1 VDDGLFAQQVLGER
15 IVFFR
20 KSDGNV
26 AALEDLCPHRFLPLS
41 KGRRCGD
48 AIECGY
54 HGLVFEADGR
64 CSRIPGQPVVPS
76 SAKVRSYPTGESMG
90 LIWIWMGEPPMADP
104 SRLYRLPQYDDHRWR
119 AVHGGSLPNRANYLS
134 LCDNLLDPSHVTYVH
149 KTTLATPGV
158 KDVPVTVEAT
168 AEEIVVWRWLL
179 DSPPIPVFEKTG
191 LFKGNVDRWHYYH
204 FTPPSSCVIDFGTA
218 DVGAV
223 TKETRHTAPQIYACH
238 FITPVDDRNCVDHW
252 LHVRNFSIDDVA
264 VDAQL
269 TADLAGAFLEDKA
282 ILEAIQIEA
291 DRWPDRSQLKIGV
304 DTGPVRMRRMLDK
317 LIDGERKRENAA

>member
-1 VDDGLFAQQVLGER
+1 VFLPPRSTSWQADCPPLLGNSKADLSVPRPAGHVQSTAKRRLRTRSVAQFRCYYVFTYIESNHRLVELKNRKEARMECLRNAWYPVCRANALDEGLFAQQVLGER

-90 LIWIWMGEPPMADP
+90 LIWIWMGEPPIADP

-119 AVHGGSLPNRANYLS
+119 AVHGG
-134 LCDNLLDPSHVTYVH
+134 
-149 KTTLATPGV
+149 
-158 KDVPVTVEAT
+158 
-168 AEEIVVWRWLL
+168 
-179 DSPPIPVFEKTG
+179 
-191 LFKGNVDRWHYYH
+191 
-204 FTPPSSCVIDFGTA
+204 
-218 DVGAV
+218 
-223 TKETRHTAPQIYACH
+223 
-238 FITPVDDRNCVDHW
+238 
-252 LHVRNFSIDDVA
+252 
-264 VDAQL
+264 
-269 TADLAGAFLEDKA
+269 
-282 ILEAIQIEA
+282 
-291 DRWPDRSQLKIGV
+291 
-304 DTGPVRMRRMLDK
+304 
-317 LIDGERKRENAA
+317 